1 MLDGAEFTLV
11 DKDDN
16 PVIIGED
23 NASNIYTSS
32 QGVVLEAGLN
42 AGTYTLTEI
51 KAPSGYS
58 KLKNPIQIEI
68 TATDVKVSGSSD
80 MVTIEKTTDTNEEDI
95 WVIKVKNDT
104 LYDLPSTGGIG
115 IFWYTIG
122 GMLLMMAAALVLY
135 KRKCREVLNK

>member
-1 MLDGAEFTLV
+1 
-11 DKDDN
+11 
-16 PVIIGED
+16 
-23 NASNIYTSS
+23 
-32 QGVVLEAGLN
+32 
-42 AGTYTLTEI
+42 
-51 KAPSGYS
+51 
-58 KLKNPIQIEI
+58 
-68 TATDVKVSGSSD
+68 

-95 WVIKVKNDT
+95 WVIKVKNDA